1 MRSQL
6 PYASISGYWGGF
18 YENNYLKYYTTMK
31 KLKNYPVF
39 IVLISLLLA
48 SCHKDQM
55 APAKAGGITT
65 NGGIAPTGV
74 FVLNKGI
81 LNSSAPVN
89 GTGSIVY
96 TYTLGSLSYY
106 NLTSKKLVAD
116 QYGLANGTQTQI
128 GGGSDIKI
136 YGSKMYILGF
146 TGITVI
152 DARTSKLIKQV
163 NLSGGGIAFYKA
175 NIFVSR
181 FEQVTVLDTTSL
193 SVTKT
198 ISLGGD
204 NYNNFAGGG
213 LAVVNNTLYIANTSI
228 YDNTVSTIDLTT
240 LTVSNP
246 IIEVIPQATTMTTD
260 GNGNIYTLSPFD
272 DNAGFEYQ
280 PVGGLTVVSP
290 KTNVP
295 IFTTQAHAPF
305 NNLALTGAG
314 NFVYFFN
321 NSNNL
326 LAFNATTH
334 AITNFVTD
342 GTSFMHPTC
351 IAASAATGEV
361 FVGDTKNSA
370 TTGVVYG
377 SDENGAAINGIV
389 YAFDR
394 IGKLEYTIA
403 AGINPSQILLVQN

>member
-1 MRSQL
+1 
-6 PYASISGYWGGF
+6 
-18 YENNYLKYYTTMK
+18 MK
-31 KLKNYPVF
+31 KLKNHSFF
-39 IVLISLLLA
+39 ILLTLLLVA
-48 SCHKDQM
+48 CRKDQM
-55 APAKAGGITT
+55 APAKAGGGAP

-89 GTGSIVY
+89 GTGSIIY
-96 TYTLGSLSYY
+96 TYTRGSLSYY
-106 NLTSKKLVAD
+106 NIASKMLVVD
-116 QYGLANGTQTQI
+116 QYSLANGTPTQI
-128 GGGSDIKI
+128 GGWSDIKV

-146 TGITVI
+146 TGITVV
-152 DARTSKLIKQV
+152 DAKTSKLIQQI
-163 NLSGGGIAFYKA
+163 NLKGGGIAFYNE
-175 NIFVSR
+175 NIFVSG
-181 FEQVTVLDTTSL
+181 FKQITVLDTITF

-213 LAVVNNTLYIANTSI
+213 LAVVDNKLYIANTSI
-228 YDNTVSTIDLTT
+228 YDVTVSTIDLTT
-240 LTVSNP
+240 LTVSEP
-246 IIEVIPQATTMTTD
+246 VIEVIPQTTTMTTD
-260 GNGNIYTLSPFD
+260 ANGNIYTLSPFD
-272 DNAGFEYQ
+272 ESAGNQYSAD
-280 PVGGLTVVSP
+280 GGLSVLNTKS
-290 KTNVP
+290 NLP
-295 IFTTQAHAPF
+295 IFTTQDYSPF

-377 SDENGAAINGIV
+377 YNQNVAAINGIV
-389 YAFDR
+389 YAFDKT
-394 IGKLEYTIA
+394 GKLEYTIP